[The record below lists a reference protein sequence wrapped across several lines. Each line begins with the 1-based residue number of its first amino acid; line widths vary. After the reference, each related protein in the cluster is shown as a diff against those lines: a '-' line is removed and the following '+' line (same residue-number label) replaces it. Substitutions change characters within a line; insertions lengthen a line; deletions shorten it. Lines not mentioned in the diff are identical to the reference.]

1 MADVFVSYKAED
13 RRRVRSL
20 VTALEKDGFSVW
32 WDAHLGPGQE
42 WREQIAHELDA
53 AKCVVV
59 AWSKTSVGPGGRFV
73 RDEAGRA
80 LRRGVYVP
88 VKLDDVQP
96 PLGFGETQAVS
107 LIGWSGNRSASQ
119 YRHFRSAVELAV
131 RGEQPS
137 SSITEAPTLTSR
149 RGVLI
154 SGAAV
159 GIAATGAGWVFLH
172 RERLSPEAKQLLQEA
187 TKGVQDG
194 GVEANANAIATLQQA
209 VEIEPTSGAIWG
221 MLALAYVQ
229 QSKVAPAKD
238 RKELTARGLSAAR
251 RALTIR
257 PGQPEALAALIGA
270 MPVFRNWFAVEQ
282 ACRKALTNNP
292 RNPYLLLSLAGTLFQ
307 VGRHQESL
315 AAIDLV
321 LEHFATPIARI
332 GRMTLLWNLGRLD
345 EADAELKRAASLWP
359 RHFAVWFTQVYYRAY
374 TGNAAEALAFLADTS
389 GRPVGI
395 PEWNFDLV
403 RSQVDAI
410 ANNDL
415 AKIRSTEKQLE
426 AAAHN
431 SAGFAENAILF
442 TAFTGLADDA
452 FKIANGLY
460 NNRGFDV
467 AEAWFSPEQAIYVG
481 QERNTYI
488 LFQQQMSKLR
498 RDTRYQK
505 LTREIGLEDYWT
517 RTRSRDLV
525 VS

>member
-32 WDAHLGPGQE
+32 WDAHWGPGQE

-80 LRRGVYVP
+80 PRRGVYVP

-107 LIGWSGNRSASQ
+107 LIGLVRNRSVPTLAI
-119 YRHFRSAVELAV
+119 FPASAVELAV

-221 MLALAYVQ
+221 MLALAYVH
-229 QSKVAPAKD
+229 S
-238 RKELTARGLSAAR
+238 
-251 RALTIR
+251 
-257 PGQPEALAALIGA
+257 
-270 MPVFRNWFAVEQ
+270 
-282 ACRKALTNNP
+282 P
-292 RNPYLLLSLAGTLFQ
+292 R
-307 VGRHQESL
+307 
-315 AAIDLV
+315 
-321 LEHFATPIARI
+321 
-332 GRMTLLWNLGRLD
+332 
-345 EADAELKRAASLWP
+345 
-359 RHFAVWFTQVYYRAY
+359 
-374 TGNAAEALAFLADTS
+374 
-389 GRPVGI
+389 
-395 PEWNFDLV
+395 
-403 RSQVDAI
+403 
-410 ANNDL
+410 
-415 AKIRSTEKQLE
+415 
-426 AAAHN
+426 
-431 SAGFAENAILF
+431 
-442 TAFTGLADDA
+442 
-452 FKIANGLY
+452 
-460 NNRGFDV
+460 
-467 AEAWFSPEQAIYVG
+467 
-481 QERNTYI
+481 
-488 LFQQQMSKLR
+488 
-498 RDTRYQK
+498 
-505 LTREIGLEDYWT
+505 
-517 RTRSRDLV
+517 
-525 VS
+525 